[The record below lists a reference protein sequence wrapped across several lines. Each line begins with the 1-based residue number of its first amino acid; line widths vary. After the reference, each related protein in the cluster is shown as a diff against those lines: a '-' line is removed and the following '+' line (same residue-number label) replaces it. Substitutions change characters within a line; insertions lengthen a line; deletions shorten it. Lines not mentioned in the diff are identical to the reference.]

1 MERRKFLQTGVLAGA
16 SSVLF
21 TPLGAMAHAT
31 EVRSAAGKTFHLN
44 YAPHE
49 GMFKNLA
56 GGDILDQIRFMHDQG
71 FRALEDNGMM
81 KRTPAMQEKIGTLLD
96 KLGMEMGVF
105 VLDKGGN
112 GANTFAS
119 GKKEYTDIFLKG
131 CQGAVETA
139 KRVNAKWTTVVPGD
153 FYRSLPMDRQTANVI
168 ETLRRGVE
176 VLAPH
181 HLTMVLEPLSDTPNL
196 FLRHS
201 DQTFMICQAVDSPSC
216 KLLYDIYHMQRNEG
230 DLISHMNRCWEE
242 IAYIQIGDNPGR
254 KEPGTGEIH
263 YKNVFRHL
271 YQKGYKGV
279 MGMEHGISRPGKQ
292 GEEALIQAYRE
303 ADDFPA

>member
-1 MERRKFLQTGVLAGA
+1 MERRKFLHSGVVAGA
-16 SSVLF
+16 SSLLF
-21 TPLGAMAHAT
+21 TPLGAMARA
-31 EVRSAAGKTFHLN
+31 SAESSSGKTFRLN
-44 YAPHE
+44 YAPHD

-56 GGDILDQIRFMHDQG
+56 GDDLLDQIRFMHDQG
-71 FRALEDNGMM
+71 FRALEDNTMM
-81 KRTPAMQEKIGTLLD
+81 KRTPAMQEKIGALLD

-119 GKKEYTDIFLKG
+119 GKQESTDIFLKG
-131 CQGAVETA
+131 CRGAVETA
-139 KRVNAKWTTVVPGD
+139 RRVNAKWTTVVPGD
-153 FYRSLPMDRQTANVI
+153 YDRSLPIDRQTANVI
-168 ETLRRGVE
+168 DTLRRGVE
-176 VLAPH
+176 ILEPH
-181 HLTMVLEPLSDTPNL
+181 GLTMVLEPLSDTPNL

-201 DQTFMICQAVDSPSC
+201 DQTFMICRAVNSPCC

-230 DLISHMNRCWEE
+230 DLINHIDRNWEQ

-263 YKNVFRHL
+263 YRNIFKHL
-271 YQKGYKGV
+271 YEKGYKGV
-279 MGMEHGISRPGKQ
+279 MGMEHGISASGKQ
-292 GEEALIQAYRE
+292 GEQALIRAYRE